1 MYLQFNCETFLRAVT
16 LSTNFVSS
24 LPTFSEYISHIEL
37 RAVTL
42 ILQLCFV
49 TPNFPRL
56 QFLRRTLTVL
66 SSDS

>member
-1 MYLQFNCETFLRAVT
+1 MYLQFNCETFLSAVT

-24 LPTFSEYISHIEL
+24 LPTFSEYIEL
-37 RAVTL
+37 RAVKL

-66 SSDS
+66 SCDS

>member
-1 MYLQFNCETFLRAVT
+1 MYLQFNCETFLSAVT

-42 ILQLCFV
+42 ILNFV
-49 TPNFPRL
+49 
-56 QFLRRTLTVL
+56 
-66 SSDS
+66 SSLPTFSDCSSYVEL

>member
-1 MYLQFNCETFLRAVT
+1 MYLQFNCETFLSAVT

-24 LPTFSEYISHIEL
+24 LPTFSEYIEL
-37 RAVTL
+37 RAVKL